1 MKYEKGGWSVEDI
14 RKAMAVQIVDS
25 GMKKKDVA
33 QQMEISSKKLSD
45 LLHGRKVIDVSII
58 RSFCTV
64 LDITPNDLFYYK
76 SAK

>member
-1 MKYEKGGWSVEDI
+1 MEDI

-64 LDITPNDLFYYK
+64 LNITPNDLFYYK

>member
-1 MKYEKGGWSVEDI
+1 VEDI

-33 QQMEISSKKLSD
+33 QQMEISSRKLSD